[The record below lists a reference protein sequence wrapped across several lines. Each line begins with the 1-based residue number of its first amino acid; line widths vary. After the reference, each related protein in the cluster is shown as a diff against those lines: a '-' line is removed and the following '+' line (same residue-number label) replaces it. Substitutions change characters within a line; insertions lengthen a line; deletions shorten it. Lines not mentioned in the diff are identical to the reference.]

1 MKAVLA
7 NVDADRRHNVC
18 RFTRHS
24 PCSFRRLH
32 SPKPKGAI
40 KSTVGPS
47 HFRTLMPLDARL
59 VIVSSGRPLAG
70 LTSPAPAPT
79 VWAVPVNYP
88 AGAVGRTFVRLQ
100 AA

>member
-1 MKAVLA
+1 
-7 NVDADRRHNVC
+7 
-18 RFTRHS
+18 
-24 PCSFRRLH
+24 
-32 SPKPKGAI
+32 
-40 KSTVGPS
+40 
-47 HFRTLMPLDARL
+47 LMPLDARL